1 MMSRPFFIQR
11 VGHFPTMT
19 VKDKSA
25 SLVLVVDHGHTK
37 RRKDV
42 IEDSYG

>member
-1 MMSRPFFIQR
+1 MMSRPVFMLR
-11 VGHFPTMT
+11 GRHFPTMT

-25 SLVLVVDHGHTK
+25 SLILVVDHGHNK

-42 IEDSYG
+42 KEDSYG